1 MENSHEPIVL
11 TRDEL
16 RELTGFMRSDAQA
29 RVLKQIGVAYLRRP
43 NGSLI
48 VYRETLYETKKVKQ
62 RLPQVLPS
70 PPRRVPSRQKR

>member
-29 RVLKQIGVAYLRRP
+29 RVLEYIGVAHLRRP

-48 VYRETLYETKKVKQ
+48 VYRETLYEKKEEK
-62 RLPQVLPS
+62 RPSPQLCFPKVLP
-70 PPRRVPSRQKR
+70 